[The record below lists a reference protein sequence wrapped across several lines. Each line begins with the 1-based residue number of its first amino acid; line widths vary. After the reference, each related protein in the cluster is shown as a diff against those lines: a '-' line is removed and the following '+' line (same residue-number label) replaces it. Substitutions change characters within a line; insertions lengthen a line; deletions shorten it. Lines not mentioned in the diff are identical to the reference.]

1 VAVSFI
7 GGGPGPP
14 RPDRYSNSQHQV
26 GTDWIG
32 SCKSNYH
39 AITATTAPIN
49 RIRNNTELKT
59 WRHAIGQSEQN
70 ESHWKSTIIFICG
83 VPRENTEL
91 TQFAD
96 IHYRLQG
103 CIEHISPRAGLDL
116 SSLKVIRI
124 NCISRCKVLYYH
136 DLSGIS
142 GCLPMWSN
150 HNSSWNTHV
159 YRKQQP
165 IKHTH
170 VYWVRVRHVYRP
182 FRLYTILTVVGEDTG
197 DTADIWSVSE
207 NLYR

>member
-1 VAVSFI
+1 VLIDWFLVFNATLGNISAI
-7 GGGPGPP
+7 
-14 RPDRYSNSQHQV
+14 SNSQHQV

-59 WRHAIGQSEQN
+59 WRHVIGQNEQN

-124 NCISRCKVLYYH
+124 NCIRRCKVLYYH
-136 DLSGIS
+136 DLSGVVS
-142 GCLPMWSN
+142 SN
-150 HNSSWNTHV
+150 IDRGEV
-159 YRKQQP
+159 
-165 IKHTH
+165 
-170 VYWVRVRHVYRP
+170 VRVLHQ
-182 FRLYTILTVVGEDTG
+182 
-197 DTADIWSVSE
+197 
-207 NLYR
+207 

>member
-1 VAVSFI
+1 MAVSFI

-59 WRHAIGQSEQN
+59 WRHVIGQNEQN

-136 DLSGIS
+136 DLVASLDV
-142 GCLPMWSN
+142 CLCGLIIIPAEIHMYIEN
-150 HNSSWNTHV
+150 NSQSSIHMFIGLGFDMLIVLFAYIPYSLW
-159 YRKQQP
+159 
-165 IKHTH
+165 
-170 VYWVRVRHVYRP
+170 
-182 FRLYTILTVVGEDTG
+182 
-197 DTADIWSVSE
+197 
-207 NLYR
+207 